1 MTMTYEQL
9 LTAFDLAARSGALDE
24 ADRLATACASA
35 FQQRAGGWAASAIVA
50 ARRGDWVSCVGHW
63 EECFRRSGE
72 EASPAWHL
80 AYAEALLAV
89 GRDEDAAEVSVA
101 AAARDPE
108 LRRPAAELLWR
119 LYDTSRRYRDGWQ
132 TIGGLL
138 REEESDFFLQL
149 TRVRLLGRLNRIDEA
164 RRALGRLTRLAGN
177 PREIVLAAKEV
188 PALCE
193 GGERVRWLQFLLQRL
208 AGTTHPDP
216 VRVRMAEATIR
227 LAMEDYAGL
236 LAALD
241 QVPPSA
247 SHPSHAALR
256 RIAERLQFPG
266 FPDYRA
272 PKVFGIGL
280 SKTGTTSLAK
290 ALEILG
296 FATID
301 WRSPLTNCL
310 VTEHDLF
317 LYDAVTDT
325 TVSSGF
331 EPLYFMFP
339 NSVFVYTER
348 PLEAWKQSFRRYFS
362 QQYGEAFD
370 LPRSSGERIPQ
381 MWYGLRWESILRTLY
396 ANHASLE
403 EAYLVFEHRV
413 LGFFENKP
421 TQRFLRLNIF
431 EGDPWRPLC
440 SFLGKPVPE
449 QPFPWEN
456 RMRRT
461 EAGA

>member
-9 LTAFDLAARSGALDE
+9 LTAFDLAARAGALDDG
-24 ADRLATACASA
+24 DRLASHCVSA
-35 FQQRAGGWAASAIVA
+35 FPQRAGGWAASAIVA
-50 ARRGDWVSCVGHW
+50 ARRGDWASCVGHW
-63 EECFRRSGE
+63 DQCFRRSSE
-72 EASPAWHL
+72 EARPAWHL

-89 GRDEDAAEVSVA
+89 GRDEDAARVSVDA
-101 AAARDPE
+101 AVRHPE
-108 LRRPAAELLWR
+108 LRRPAVELLWN

-132 TIGGLL
+132 AIGPLL
-138 REEESDFFLQL
+138 HETETDFFVELV
-149 TRVRLLGRLNRIDEA
+149 RVQLLGRLGRIDEA
-164 RRALGRLTRLAGN
+164 RRALDRLARLAAN
-177 PREIVLAAKEV
+177 AREIVLAAKEV
-188 PALCE
+188 PVLCD

-208 AGTTHPDP
+208 AGLTHPDP
-216 VRVRMAEATIR
+216 VRPRMTEATIR

-236 LAALD
+236 LTALD
-241 QVPPSA
+241 RVPPTA

-256 RIAERLQFPG
+256 RIAERLQSPG
-266 FPDYRA
+266 FPDYGA

-290 ALEILG
+290 ALEMLG

-310 VTEHDLF
+310 VTECDLF

-325 TVSSGF
+325 TVSGGF

-348 PLEAWKQSFRRYFS
+348 PLEAWRQSFRRYFA
-362 QQYGEAFD
+362 QQYGEYFE
-370 LPRSSGERIPQ
+370 LPRSSGERVPQ

-396 ANHASLE
+396 VNHASLE
-403 EAYLVFEHRV
+403 EAYLAFERRV
-413 LGFFENKP
+413 LGFFADKP
-421 TQRFLRLNIF
+421 ARRFLRLNIF
-431 EGDPWRPLC
+431 EGDPWGPLC
-440 SFLGKPVPE
+440 GFLGRPVPP

-456 RMRRT
+456 RMRRSS
-461 EAGA
+461 GGG